1 MRFKIGKHDFKLTY
15 RAIVTAAVASAALA
29 LLLVYLAF
37 FMPEPERAP
46 AIAISE
52 TEAPSAAPTLMP
64 MPERPPLPT
73 ESPKQGGNATDAP
86 AGNVEND
93 PAVPTVASRL
103 TGLPIRESAANNRPV
118 AVVINNIHA
127 ALPQSGVSQADII
140 YEVLAEGDI
149 TRLVGIFQDYT
160 GLTKLGPVRSARD
173 YFVDFAL
180 DHDAIFIHHGGSPSG
195 YAKLRSLRISR
206 LDGMTYEGVYF
217 RRERTY
223 PDWYEPRA
231 GTTRPLVHSSYT
243 GGDRIAEAAEKLQ
256 IRTTLYEDAPFG
268 YTFFSD
274 DKVPVH
280 LFRDKAETITVP
292 FSRNYTRKF
301 YYDPD
306 TKLYNVEGRD
316 GAHMDAEDNTQAA
329 VRNVLIQEVK
339 SYVIAGDEEGRRSV
353 GTVGH
358 GGGYVAM
365 DGVYRPISWSKDSAD
380 KPTRWFFAD
389 GSELRLAAGRTW
401 ICVFQDSGEA
411 VFE

>member
-1 MRFKIGKHDFKLTY
+1 MRFKIGKHDYKLSYKT
-15 RAIVTAAVASAALA
+15 IVAAAAASAALA
-29 LLLVYLAF
+29 LVLVYFAF
-37 FMPEPERAP
+37 FMPEPERTP
-46 AIAISE
+46 AVAINE
-52 TEAPSAAPTLMP
+52 TEEPAATQTPVP
-64 MPERPPLPT
+64 VPERPPLPT
-73 ESPKQGGNATDAP
+73 ESPVLGDYPTDTP
-86 AGNVEND
+86 VNSIPND
-93 PAVPTVASRL
+93 PAVPTVISRL
-103 TGLPIRESAANNRPV
+103 TGLPVRESAANNRPI

-127 ALPQSGVSQADII
+127 ALPQSGVSQADVI

-149 TRLVGIFQDYT
+149 TRLVGIFQDYA

-195 YAKLRSLRISR
+195 YSKLRSLRVSR

-223 PDWYEPRA
+223 PDWYELRA

-243 GGDRIAEAAEKLQ
+243 GGDKITEAAAKLEM
-256 IRTTLYEDAPFG
+256 RTALYEDAPFG
-268 YTFFSD
+268 YTFFRD

-280 LFRDKAETITVP
+280 LFRDKAETVTVP

-301 YYDPD
+301 IYDPQ
-306 TKLYNVEGRD
+306 TKLYSVEGRD
-316 GAHMDAEDNTQAA
+316 GAHMDAEDNTQVS
-329 VRNVLIQEVK
+329 VRNVLIQEVR
-339 SYVIAGDEEGRRSV
+339 SYVIAGDDEGRRNV
-353 GTVGH
+353 GTVGN

-365 DGVYRPISWSKDSAD
+365 DGVYRPITWRKDGAD

-389 GSELRLAAGRTW
+389 GSEMQLAAGRTW

-411 VFE
+411 VLE